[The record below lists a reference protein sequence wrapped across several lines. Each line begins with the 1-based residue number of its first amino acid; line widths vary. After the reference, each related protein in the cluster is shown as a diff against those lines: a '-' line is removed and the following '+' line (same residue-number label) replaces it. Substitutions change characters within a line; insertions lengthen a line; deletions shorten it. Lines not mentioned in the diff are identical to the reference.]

1 MFSSIAVSVCKQVCT
16 YERICMTRARFTDS
30 GPLFNAISRPNAA
43 SSSLV
48 SSPFFFLGFLFF
60 LNGQQMFFRLLSI
73 FRACFSLSDRIF
85 NGKTHTVTFVRLQ
98 TRSSLLPRNRVRSLI
113 FLILMTFG
121 FILFFFFKKKTTKN
135 I

>member
-16 YERICMTRARFTDS
+16 YERICMTRARFTDG

-48 SSPFFFLGFLFF
+48 SSPLFF
-60 LNGQQMFFRLLSI
+60 
-73 FRACFSLSDRIF
+73 RIF
-85 NGKTHTVTFVRLQ
+85 
-98 TRSSLLPRNRVRSLI
+98 I
-113 FLILMTFG
+113 FPKWPADVFPLVINFSR
-121 FILFFFFKKKTTKN
+121 LFFTLGPD